1 MQMYAKSPGETTA
14 ETLSC
19 LMLVFLD
26 FLHGYEFQSQFADE
40 RLHILPALHGDIFQR
55 SIVLSFLL
63 PAHNAVVMG
72 SSRSAVVVV
81 LLLLLDR
88 LGLLGCLGL
97 VLLHWLLALDLR

>member
-14 ETLSC
+14 GTLSC
-19 LMLVFLD
+19 LMPVFLD

-40 RLHILPALHGDIFQR
+40 RLDLLPVLHGKVFQR
-55 SIVLSFLL
+55 SLVLSFLL
-63 PAHNAVVMG
+63 PAHGDSVLWSSRPAVVM
-72 SSRSAVVVV
+72 VD
-81 LLLLLDR
+81 LFLLDR